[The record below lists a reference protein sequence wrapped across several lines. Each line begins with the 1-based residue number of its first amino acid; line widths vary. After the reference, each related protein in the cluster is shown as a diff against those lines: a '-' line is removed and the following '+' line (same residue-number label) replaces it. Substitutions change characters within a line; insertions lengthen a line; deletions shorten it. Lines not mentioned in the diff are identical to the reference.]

1 MCMCERMKHYEYFG
15 VRCNVQLDSQER
27 KMEMFSDKLLSRNE
41 LNCKV
46 KELDNHRKTQQK
58 KKRTGR
64 LGEIIDQ
71 FVWLVKR
78 PRTGEATFQT
88 RSAKDR
94 RGNWSD

>member
-58 KKRTGR
+58 KKKDRETWR
-64 LGEIIDQ
+64 NYRS
-71 FVWLVKR
+71 VCLV
-78 PRTGEATFQT
+78 GQE
-88 RSAKDR
+88 AKDR
-94 RGNWSD
+94 RGNFSD